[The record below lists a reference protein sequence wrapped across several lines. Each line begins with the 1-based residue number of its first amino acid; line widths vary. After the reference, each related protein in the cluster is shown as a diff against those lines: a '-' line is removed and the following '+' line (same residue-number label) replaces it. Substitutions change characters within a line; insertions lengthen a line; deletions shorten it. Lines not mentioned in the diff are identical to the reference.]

1 MKDRLIV
8 VFFLVILLIAG
19 IWLKNKKN
27 DNLNNNHKFT
37 ICKVTNIA
45 YGKGVGWLL
54 DYKFFVNGKKN
65 EDKFLVKE
73 RCVFS
78 IKKYYI
84 VKYET
89 NNPSNSIVLCDKYI
103 TNKEVT
109 IPKEGWAEIPD
120 TITFEKVPDECRCN
134 W

>member
-1 MKDRLIV
+1 MKKNFILPII
-8 VFFLVILLIAG
+8 FFIITFFV
-19 IWLKNKKN
+19 LKKYFNEKSNNIEDNHLYNICKLKSHSYMRGHYMTYIYYVNKKRYEGKYGVKSN
-27 DNLNNNHKFT
+27 
-37 ICKVTNIA
+37 CK
-45 YGKGVGWLL
+45 KML
-54 DYKFFVNGKKN
+54 
-65 EDKFLVKE
+65 
-73 RCVFS
+73 
-78 IKKYYI
+78 KKYYI

-109 IPKEGWAEIPD
+109 IPKEGWTEIPD